1 MAFHAATLVTLLASV
16 GVKLWMA
23 WFNARLGRRID
34 SAVMIATAKGQP
46 QRRDRHGCYHS
57 SAAALAGD

>member
-1 MAFHAATLVTLLASV
+1 MTLLASV

-34 SAVMIATAKGQP
+34 SAVMIATAKDSRSDVIATG
-46 QRRDRHGCYHS
+46 
-57 SAAALAGD
+57 ATILALLLSLVTDLPVDG